1 MSDLS
6 DLQAVGE
13 DLVPIFKRLF
23 ELPDLLADDNDTS
36 AEAAV
41 ITRLRKVTTEANQPT
56 GGDLLSRAEAVVSSR
71 EALTEIIIQAND
83 RTKALEETRLR
94 IVEAQHNA
102 LGASFGRLL
111 EQSAFAAIPKLL
123 DDGEITKI
131 SKTLADADQA
141 ISQRQ
146 TVKDILDLTVN
157 IALTGAKIAVRL
169 A

>member
-23 ELPDLLADDNDTS
+23 ELPDLLADDDDTS

-41 ITRLRKVTTEANQPT
+41 ITRLRTVTTEANQPT
-56 GGDLLSRAEAVVSSR
+56 RGDLLSRAEAVVSSR

-83 RTKALEETRLR
+83 RTKALEETKLR

-111 EQSAFAAIPKLL
+111 EQSSKLL
-123 DDGEITKI
+123 GDVGPGRSVEFDLGQGGGGNFWPMKR
-131 SKTLADADQA
+131 KACTL
-141 ISQRQ
+141 SH
-146 TVKDILDLTVN
+146 K
-157 IALTGAKIAVRL
+157 
-169 A
+169 